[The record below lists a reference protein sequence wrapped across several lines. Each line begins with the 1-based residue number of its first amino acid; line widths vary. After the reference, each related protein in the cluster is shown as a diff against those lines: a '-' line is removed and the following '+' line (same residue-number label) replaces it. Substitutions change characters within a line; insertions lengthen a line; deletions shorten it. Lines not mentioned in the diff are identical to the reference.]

1 MALFLMGVAMRVVF
15 FSCGSGEHEL
25 TLTTRVNI
33 PDLKEVEDH
42 TGLSTQDLT
51 CGGSIGSMR

>member
-15 FSCGSGEHEL
+15 FSCGSGEL